1 MGQEVDVVALGVVLA
16 GVSTTALL
24 ARQRGDDG
32 GLGAVEQVAD
42 LAGLQQVRVEH
53 HALVGDR
60 DLGVALAQLA
70 DLAERLVQHG
80 LVAVDPDVVHHHVG
94 QVLADLRG
102 RLATGRRAQALDLGT
117 HGLVGVAGD
126 LRHADALD
134 VDRHLPTGPP
144 PEHEE
149 IHEINLRNFYINRNF
164 TNPTK
169 AQGGAEEW
177 TQSFILDAKSGFT
190 QGTVGFGMDVLGLY
204 SVKLDGGKGTGGTQL
219 LPLDHDGRPADN
231 FGRTGV
237 AFKAKLSQTEMKVG
251 EWMPVLPILRSD
263 DGRSL
268 PQTFRGGQITSKEID
283 GLTLYGGQ
291 FRANSPRDDSSMSDM
306 SMTGKAAFTSDRFN
320 FQGGEYAFNDKRT
333 QIGLWNAELKDI
345 YSQQYVNLIH
355 SQPLGDWTLGANL
368 GFFYGKD
375 DGSARAGDLDNKTW
389 SGMFSARYG
398 GNTFYVGLQKLT
410 GDSAWMRV
418 NGTSG
423 GTLANDSYNASY
435 DNAAGALLA
444 SAP

>member
-1 MGQEVDVVALGVVLA
+1 MTHPTAPYALP
-16 GVSTTALL
+16 
-24 ARQRGDDG
+24 
-32 GLGAVEQVAD
+32 GLI
-42 LAGLQQVRVEH
+42 
-53 HALVGDR
+53 
-60 DLGVALAQLA
+60 ALALTGA
-70 DLAERLVQHG
+70 ALPAAAEE
-80 LVAVDPDVVHHHVG
+80 
-94 QVLADLRG
+94 
-102 RLATGRRAQALDLGT
+102 
-117 HGLVGVAGD
+117 AGFIEGASAN
-126 LRHADALD
+126 L
-134 VDRHLPTGPP
+134 
-144 PEHEE
+144 
-149 IHEINLRNFYINRNF
+149 NLRNFYINRNF

-169 AQGGAEEW
+169 AQGKAEEW
-177 TQSFILDAKSGFT
+177 TQNFILDAKSGFT

-231 FGRTGV
+231 FGRTNV
-237 AFKAKLSQTEMKVG
+237 AFKAKLSQTEIKVG

-268 PQTFRGGQITSKEID
+268 PQTFRGGQITSKEIN

-306 SMTGKAAFTSDRFN
+306 SMFGKAAFTSDRFN
-320 FQGGEYAFNDKRT
+320 FQGGEYQFNEKRT

-375 DGSARAGDLDNKTW
+375 DGSARAGELDNKTW
-389 SGMFSARYG
+389 SAMFSARYG

-423 GTLANDSYNASY
+423 GTLANDSYNSSY
-435 DNAAGALLA
+435 DNAQERSWQVRHDYNFAALGIPGLTLMNRYI
-444 SAP
+444 SGDNVHTGTITDGKEWGRESELGYTVQSGTLRDLNVRWRNSTMRRDFSNNEFDENRLIISYPISLL

>member
-1 MGQEVDVVALGVVLA
+1 MTS
-16 GVSTTALL
+16 STAQYFVPSLI
-24 ARQRGDDG
+24 A
-32 GLGAVEQVAD
+32 A
-42 LAGLQQVRVEH
+42 
-53 HALVGDR
+53 
-60 DLGVALAQLA
+60 ALASAALPA
-70 DLAERLVQHG
+70 SAEESGFVEGAKVNL
-80 LVAVDPDVVHHHVG
+80 
-94 QVLADLRG
+94 
-102 RLATGRRAQALDLGT
+102 
-117 HGLVGVAGD
+117 
-126 LRHADALD
+126 
-134 VDRHLPTGPP
+134 
-144 PEHEE
+144 
-149 IHEINLRNFYINRNF
+149 NLRNFYINRNF

-169 AQGGAEEW
+169 AQGKAEEW

-231 FGRTGV
+231 FGRTNV
-237 AFKAKLSQTEMKVG
+237 AFKAKLSQTEVKVG

-268 PQTFRGGQITSKEID
+268 PQTFRGGQITSKEIA

-291 FRANSPRDDSSMSDM
+291 FRQNSPRDDSSMDDM

-320 FQGGEYAFNDKRT
+320 FQGSEYVFNDKRT

-345 YSQQYVNLIH
+345 YSQQFINLIH

-375 DGSARAGDLDNKTW
+375 DGSARAGELDNKTMY
-389 SGMFSARYG
+389 GLFSAKYG

-410 GDSAWMRV
+410 GDNAWMRV

-423 GTLANDSYNASY
+423 GTLANDSYNSSY
-435 DNAAGALLA
+435 DNAREESWQVRHDYNFAALGVPGLTLMNRYISGDNVHTGSITDGKEWGRESELGYTVQSGALKDLNLKWRN
-444 SAP
+444 STMRRDYSNNEFDENRVIISYPISLL

>member
-1 MGQEVDVVALGVVLA
+1 MTHPTAPYALPGLIALA
-16 GVSTTALL
+16 LT
-24 ARQRGDDG
+24 
-32 GLGAVEQVAD
+32 
-42 LAGLQQVRVEH
+42 
-53 HALVGDR
+53 
-60 DLGVALAQLA
+60 GVALPAA
-70 DLAERLVQHG
+70 AEE
-80 LVAVDPDVVHHHVG
+80 
-94 QVLADLRG
+94 
-102 RLATGRRAQALDLGT
+102 
-117 HGLVGVAGD
+117 AGFVEGAKVN
-126 LRHADALD
+126 L
-134 VDRHLPTGPP
+134 
-144 PEHEE
+144 
-149 IHEINLRNFYINRNF
+149 NLRNFYINRNF

-169 AQGGAEEW
+169 AQGKAEEW
-177 TQSFILDAKSGFT
+177 TQNFILDAKSGFT

-231 FGRTGV
+231 FGRTNV
-237 AFKAKLSQTEMKVG
+237 AFKAKLSQTEVKVG

-268 PQTFRGGQITSKEID
+268 PQTFRGGQITSKEIN

-306 SMTGKAAFTSDRFN
+306 SMTGKATFTSDRFN
-320 FQGGEYAFNDKRT
+320 FQGGEYVFNEKRT

-375 DGSARAGDLDNKTW
+375 DGSARAGELDNKTW

-435 DNAAGALLA
+435 DNAQERSWQVRHDYNFAALGIPGLTLMNRYISGDNVHTGTITDGKEWGRESELGYTVQSGALRDLNVRWRN
-444 SAP
+444 STMRRDFSNNEFDENRLIISYPISLL

>member
-1 MGQEVDVVALGVVLA
+1 MTP
-16 GVSTTALL
+16 STTQYFFPSLIAI
-24 ARQRGDDG
+24 
-32 GLGAVEQVAD
+32 
-42 LAGLQQVRVEH
+42 
-53 HALVGDR
+53 
-60 DLGVALAQLA
+60 ALASAALPA
-70 DLAERLVQHG
+70 MAEE
-80 LVAVDPDVVHHHVG
+80 
-94 QVLADLRG
+94 
-102 RLATGRRAQALDLGT
+102 
-117 HGLVGVAGD
+117 AGFVEGAKVN
-126 LRHADALD
+126 L
-134 VDRHLPTGPP
+134 
-144 PEHEE
+144 
-149 IHEINLRNFYINRNF
+149 NLRNFYINRNF

-169 AQGGAEEW
+169 SQGKAEEW

-231 FGRTGV
+231 FGRTNV
-237 AFKAKLSQTEMKVG
+237 AFKAKLSQTEVKVG

-306 SMTGKAAFTSDRFN
+306 SMTGKAAFKSDRFN
-320 FQGGEYAFNDKRT
+320 FQGGEYVFNDKRT

-355 SQPLGDWTLGANL
+355 TQPLGDWTLGANL

-375 DGSARAGDLDNKTW
+375 DGSARAGELDNKTW
-389 SGMFSARYG
+389 SGLFSAKYG

-435 DNAAGALLA
+435 DNAKEKSWQVRHDYNFAALGVPGLTLMNRYISGDNVHTA
-444 SAP
+444 TTSDGKEWGRESELGYTVQSGTLKNLNVKWRNSTIRRDFSNNEFDENRLIVSYPISLL

>member
-1 MGQEVDVVALGVVLA
+1 MTHPTAPYALPGLIALA
-16 GVSTTALL
+16 LT
-24 ARQRGDDG
+24 
-32 GLGAVEQVAD
+32 
-42 LAGLQQVRVEH
+42 
-53 HALVGDR
+53 
-60 DLGVALAQLA
+60 GVALPAA
-70 DLAERLVQHG
+70 AEE
-80 LVAVDPDVVHHHVG
+80 
-94 QVLADLRG
+94 
-102 RLATGRRAQALDLGT
+102 
-117 HGLVGVAGD
+117 AGFVEGASAN
-126 LRHADALD
+126 L
-134 VDRHLPTGPP
+134 
-144 PEHEE
+144 
-149 IHEINLRNFYINRNF
+149 NLRNFYINRNF

-169 AQGGAEEW
+169 AQGKAEEW
-177 TQSFILDAKSGFT
+177 TQNFILDAKSGFT

-231 FGRTGV
+231 FGRTNV
-237 AFKAKLSQTEMKVG
+237 AFKAKLSQTEIKIG

-268 PQTFRGGQITSKEID
+268 PQTFRGGQITSKEIN

-306 SMTGKAAFTSDRFN
+306 SMFGKPAFTSDRFN
-320 FQGGEYAFNDKRT
+320 FQGGEYVFNEKRT

-345 YSQQYVNLIH
+345 YSQQYVNLTH

-375 DGSARAGDLDNKTW
+375 DGSARAGELDNKTW

-423 GTLANDSYNASY
+423 GTLANDSYNSSY
-435 DNAAGALLA
+435 DNAQERSWQIRHDYNFAALGIPGLTLMNRYISGDNVHTA
-444 SAP
+444 TVTDGKEWGRESELGYTVQSGTLRDLNVRWRNSTMRRDFSNNEFDENRLIISYPISLL

>member
-1 MGQEVDVVALGVVLA
+1 MTPSTQYFFPSLIAIALA
-16 GVSTTALL
+16 GAALP
-24 ARQRGDDG
+24 AMAEEAGFVE
-32 GLGAVEQVAD
+32 GAKVN
-42 LAGLQQVRVEH
+42 L
-53 HALVGDR
+53 
-60 DLGVALAQLA
+60 
-70 DLAERLVQHG
+70 
-80 LVAVDPDVVHHHVG
+80 
-94 QVLADLRG
+94 
-102 RLATGRRAQALDLGT
+102 
-117 HGLVGVAGD
+117 
-126 LRHADALD
+126 
-134 VDRHLPTGPP
+134 
-144 PEHEE
+144 
-149 IHEINLRNFYINRNF
+149 NLRNFYINRNF

-169 AQGGAEEW
+169 AQGKAEEW

-219 LPLDHDGRPADN
+219 LPLDHDGRPADH
-231 FGRTGV
+231 FGRTNV
-237 AFKAKLSQTEMKVG
+237 AFKAKLSQTEVKVG

-268 PQTFRGGQITSKEID
+268 PQTFRGGQITSKEIN

-291 FRANSPRDDSSMSDM
+291 FRQNSPRDDSSMSDM

-320 FQGGEYAFNDKRT
+320 FQGGEYLFNEKRT

-345 YSQQYVNLIH
+345 YSQQYVNLTH
-355 SQPLGDWTLGANL
+355 SQPIGDWTLGANL
-368 GFFYGKD
+368 GFFYGKE

-389 SGMFSARYG
+389 SGMFSAKYG

-435 DNAAGALLA
+435 DNAKEKSWQVRHDYNFVALGIPGLTLMNRYISGDNVHTGTITDGKEWGRESELGYTVQSGALKDLNLKWRN
-444 SAP
+444 STIRRDFSNNEFDENRLIVSYPISLL